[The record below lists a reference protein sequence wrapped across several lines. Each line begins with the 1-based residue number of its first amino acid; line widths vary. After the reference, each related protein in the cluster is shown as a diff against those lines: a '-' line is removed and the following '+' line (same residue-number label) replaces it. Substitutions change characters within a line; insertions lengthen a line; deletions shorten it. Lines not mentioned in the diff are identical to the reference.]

1 MARRHYSDKDR
12 ADALVLLKANG
23 GNCAKTGKQLG
34 YPAQTIA
41 LWRDDNQRA
50 TTPELLAE
58 SKKDLLL
65 LLDQGRF
72 AYAKRLLEPQ
82 AIATTSGYYAAM
94 TLKALNEAHQLLSGG
109 PTARIEGNLADFLR
123 THSGTTDKPASLPG
137 LKSVP
142 KAPTLEAV
150 SLSN

>member
-1 MARRHYSDKDR
+1 M
-12 ADALVLLKANG
+12 
-23 GNCAKTGKQLG
+23 
-34 YPAQTIA
+34 
-41 LWRDDNQRA
+41 
-50 TTPELLAE
+50 
-58 SKKDLLL
+58 

>member
-1 MARRHYSDKDR
+1 MRRHYSDKDR
-12 ADALVLLKANG
+12 ADALAVLEANG
-23 GNCAKTGKQLG
+23 GNVSGAAKTIGVPEATLR
-34 YPAQTIA
+34 
-41 LWRDDNQRA
+41 LWAADNQRA
-50 TTPELLAE
+50 APADVREE

-82 AIATTSGYYAAM
+82 AISTTSGYYAAM

-123 THSGTTDKPASLPG
+123 SHTGTTDKPASLPG
-137 LKSVP
+137 PRNVP

-150 SLSN
+150 PLPN